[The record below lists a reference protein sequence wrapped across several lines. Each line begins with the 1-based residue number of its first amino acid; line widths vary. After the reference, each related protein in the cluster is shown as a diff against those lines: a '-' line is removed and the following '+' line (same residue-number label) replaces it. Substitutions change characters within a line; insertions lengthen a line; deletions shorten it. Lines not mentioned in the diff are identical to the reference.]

1 MGIKHLERSRCPD
14 KYRLGQMAL
23 ASEVVGV
30 WPQLWGF
37 QKPCGS
43 HVQPQ
48 GKPPS
53 RMGTGNTAA
62 TLSLAEKP
70 RAWLRTE
77 PAAAGVGRGREGPG
91 QGLVPARD
99 G

>member
-1 MGIKHLERSRCPD
+1 MGIKHLEHSGCLD
-14 KYRLGQMAL
+14 KYWLGQMAI

-53 RMGTGNTAA
+53 RVGTGNTAA

-70 RAWLRTE
+70 RARLRTE
-77 PAAAGVGRGREGPG
+77 PAAASVGRGREGPG
-91 QGLVPARD
+91 HGLVPACD
-99 G
+99 S